1 MKIIRCPS
9 DLFVTCTLVRS
20 ESLVFPGTTAL
31 ASGHCL
37 YGYTYI
43 HFEVYLRKQKLFG
56 NFQCSVRK
64 KQADL
69 LSWTKCRG
77 RAGELMVLKGLM
89 WGAVAKEEHQ
99 PKGTAH

>member
-1 MKIIRCPS
+1 MDTHIFILKS
-9 DLFVTCTLVRS
+9 TLGSKNCLETFSVLS
-20 ESLVFPGTTAL
+20 E
-31 ASGHCL
+31 
-37 YGYTYI
+37 
-43 HFEVYLRKQKLFG
+43 
-56 NFQCSVRK
+56 K